1 MTINST
7 SLTAIPPV
15 AGPRAAPVFQRTRIL
30 RLPRSPKVIAGLV
43 IMAPFA
49 VLAIIGRWIS
59 PYSPNATDQQ
69 NWVQHVLVPGT
80 GPGTAFPANYYP
92 LPLPPSAAHWLGTT
106 VFAQDVWSQVLAS
119 TQATLFVGLLAAAI
133 ATVLSV
139 LFGVTAGYLGGG
151 ADEGLSLVANV
162 FLAIPGLPLLIV
174 LADYVPSAGSSA
186 LLVATIIAVTTWAYT
201 ARTLRAQTLS
211 LRNRDFVE
219 AARVS
224 GESRLRIILVEV
236 LPNLIP
242 ILAASFLF
250 TTLSAIGAYVA
261 LAFLGLAGSPTS
273 SPPGLWNWGEMLR
286 EGFANNAVRGGW
298 WWWWAPP
305 GLCVAFLG
313 TGLALLNFGI
323 DEFINPR
330 LRAAGLSRR
339 TARQAGISLRPK
351 LGMTPVARPSA
362 RPPANRPLPEGSHGR
377 QGRGISRVGTG
388 GAAEPVL
395 EIRGLS
401 VDYGYGDEA
410 VHAVVDCDLV
420 LRRGQ
425 VLGLAG
431 ESGSGKT
438 TLALAAIRLLRA
450 PALITAGEVL
460 FHSRPTS
467 GDGPVGTVDL
477 MSATEDQLREM
488 RWSEIAVVLQS
499 SLNALNPVITIGA
512 QFDDLLRV
520 HRPDLSA
527 PARWARSGELLDMVG
542 MNADR
547 LRSYPHE
554 LSGGMRQRA
563 MIAMAIALEP
573 QVMILDEPTTA
584 LDVVTQRE
592 ILEELIGLRDRIG
605 FATLFITHDLSLLV
619 ELADEI
625 AVMYAGRLM
634 ERAPAASLF
643 HAPRLPYTYG
653 LLHCFPPMHGVRV
666 PMEGLPGSPP
676 DMRDLP
682 PGCAFHP
689 RCPWAIQRC
698 RQEVPRLL
706 PVDGSAREVACWLHR
721 GGATVPPELA
731 RPDPVSIRPNGAKS
745 ITFPPPQGEGRVGV
759 R

>member
-7 SLTAIPPV
+7 SLTGIPPV
-15 AGPRAAPVFQRTRIL
+15 AGPTADLAFRRTQIL

-43 IMAPFA
+43 ILAFFG
-49 VLAIIGRWIS
+49 VLAIVGRWIA
-59 PYSPNATDQQ
+59 PYSPNVTDQQ
-69 NWVQHVLVPGT
+69 NWVRHVLVPGT
-80 GPGTAFPANYYP
+80 GAGTGFPATYYP

-106 VFAQDVWSQVLAS
+106 VFAQDVWSQLLAA

-139 LFGVTAGYLGGG
+139 LFGVTAGYVGGG
-151 ADEGLSLVANV
+151 TDEGLSLVANV

-174 LADYVPSAGSSA
+174 LADYVPSAGSSV
-186 LLVATIIAVTTWAYT
+186 LLVAAIIAVTTWAYT
-201 ARTLRAQTLS
+201 SRTLRAQTLS

-224 GESRLRIILVEV
+224 GEGPVRIILVEV

-242 ILAASFLF
+242 IVAASFLF
-250 TTLSAIGAYVA
+250 TGLSAIGAYIA
-261 LAFLGLAGSPTS
+261 IAFLGLAGSPTS

-305 GLCVAFLG
+305 GICIALLG

-330 LRAAGLSRR
+330 LRATGFSRR
-339 TARQAGISLRPK
+339 TAMKAGISLRPK
-351 LGMTPVARPSA
+351 LGMTPVARHQPVVVMPVRSPMA
-362 RPPANRPLPEGSHGR
+362 STP
-377 QGRGISRVGTG
+377 SRVRD
-388 GAAEPVL
+388 AAEPAL

-450 PALITAGEVL
+450 PALITGGQVL
-460 FHSRPTS
+460 FHSKPVS
-467 GDGPVGTVDL
+467 GDGAVGSIDL
-477 MSATEDQLREM
+477 LAADEDELRAV
-488 RWSEIAVVLQS
+488 RWSEISVVLQS
-499 SLNALNPVITIGA
+499 SLSALNPVITVGA

-520 HRPDLSA
+520 HRPRLSRS
-527 PARWARSGELLDMVG
+527 ARLERSGELLDMVG
-542 MNADR
+542 INADR

-563 MIAMAIALEP
+563 MIAMALALEP

-592 ILEELIGLRDRIG
+592 ILEELIALRDRLG
-605 FATLFITHDLSLLV
+605 FAALFITHDLSLLV

-643 HAPRLPYTYG
+643 HAPRLPYTHG
-653 LLHCFPPMHGVRV
+653 LLHCFPPLHGKRIA
-666 PMEGLPGSPP
+666 MEGIPGSPP
-676 DMRDLP
+676 DLRDLP
-682 PGCAFHP
+682 SGCPFNP
-689 RCPWAIQRC
+689 RCKWAMPKC
-698 RQEVPRLL
+698 RQELPRMAPLNG
-706 PVDGSAREVACWLHR
+706 DEREVACWLHR
-721 GGATVPPELA
+721 DGVNVPAELA
-731 RPDPVSIRPNGAKS
+731 VASPHPASLRDADLPTS
-745 ITFPPPQGEGRVGV
+745 GEALR
-759 R
+759 

>member
-1 MTINST
+1 MTLDSS
-7 SLTAIPPV
+7 SLIATGPS
-15 AGPRAAPVFQRTRIL
+15 AGPTTQPIFHRTRIL
-30 RLPRSPKVIAGLV
+30 RLPRSPKVLVGLV
-43 IMAPFA
+43 IMAVFGVIA
-49 VLAIIGRWIS
+49 VIGGWIV
-59 PYSPNATDQQ
+59 PYSPNQTDEK

-80 GPGTAFPANYYP
+80 GPGTDIPANFYP

-106 VFAQDVWSQVLAS
+106 VFAQDVWSQLLTS

-139 LFGVTAGYLGGG
+139 LIGVSAGYLGGS
-151 ADEGLSLVANV
+151 ADEGLSLLANV

-174 LADYVPSAGSSA
+174 IASYVPSAGSSIV
-186 LLVATIIAVTTWAYT
+186 LVAAIIAVTTWAYS

-224 GESRLRIILVEV
+224 GEGRLRIILVEV

-242 ILAASFLF
+242 IVAASFLF
-250 TTLSAIGAYVA
+250 TSLAAIGAYIVI
-261 LAFLGLAGSPTS
+261 AFLGLAGSPTS

-305 GLCVAFLG
+305 GVLIAVLG

-330 LRAAGLSRR
+330 LRAAGLTRKA
-339 TARQAGISLRPK
+339 ARKAGISVRPK
-351 LGMTPVARPSA
+351 LGMTQVVRERPHPTSTPHPSDA
-362 RPPANRPLPEGSHGR
+362 
-377 QGRGISRVGTG
+377 
-388 GAAEPVL
+388 VL

-420 LRRGQ
+420 LRRGR

-431 ESGSGKT
+431 ESGSGKS

-450 PALITAGEVL
+450 PAVITAGEVL
-460 FHSRPTS
+460 FHSKPIS
-467 GDGPVGTVDL
+467 GDGPSGTIDL
-477 MSATEDQLREM
+477 LAADDEMLRAI

-520 HRPDLSA
+520 HRPHLSTTE
-527 PARWARSGELLDMVG
+527 RWARSVELFDMVG
-542 MNADR
+542 INAER

-592 ILEELIGLRDRIG
+592 IIEELVGLRDRIG

-625 AVMYAGRLM
+625 DVMYAGRLM
-634 ERAPAASLF
+634 ERAPAAALF
-643 HAPRLPYTYG
+643 RAPRLPYTHG
-653 LLHCFPPMHGVRV
+653 LLHCFPPLHGPRV
-666 PMEGLPGSPP
+666 AMEGIPGSPP
-676 DMRDLP
+676 DLRDLP
-682 PGCAFHP
+682 SGCPFNP
-689 RCPWAIQRC
+689 RCKWAMSKC
-698 RQEVPRLL
+698 RQELPRMAPLNG
-706 PVDGSAREVACWLHR
+706 DAREVACWLHR
-721 GGATVPPELA
+721 DGATVPAELA
-731 RPDPVSIRPNGAKS
+731 LADPVGV
-745 ITFPPPQGEGRVGV
+745 GR
-759 R
+759 

>member
-1 MTINST
+1 MTISTT
-7 SLTAIPPV
+7 SLTGTPPV
-15 AGPRAAPVFQRTRIL
+15 AGPTAELVFRRARIL

-43 IMAPFA
+43 ILVVFGF
-49 VLAIIGRWIS
+49 LAIVGRWIA
-59 PYSPNATDQQ
+59 PYSPNATDQEH
-69 NWVQHVLVPGT
+69 WVQHVLVPGT
-80 GPGTAFPANYYP
+80 GAGTGFPASYYP

-106 VFAQDVWSQVLAS
+106 VFAQDVWSQLLVA

-151 ADEGLSLVANV
+151 ADESLSLVANV

-174 LADYVPSAGSSA
+174 LADYVPSAGSSV
-186 LLVATIIAVTTWAYT
+186 LLVAAIIAVTTWAYT
-201 ARTLRAQTLS
+201 SRTLRAQTLS

-224 GESRLRIILVEV
+224 GEGRVRIILVEV

-242 ILAASFLF
+242 IVAASFLF
-250 TTLSAIGAYVA
+250 TALSAIGAYVA
-261 LAFLGLAGSPTS
+261 IAFLGLAGSPTS

-305 GLCVAFLG
+305 GICIALLG

-339 TARQAGISLRPK
+339 TAKKAGISLRPK
-351 LGMTPVARPSA
+351 LGMTPVAR
-362 RPPANRPLPEGSHGR
+362 RP
-377 QGRGISRVGTG
+377 QVGVVAVRTATG
-388 GAAEPVL
+388 GAPPRVRNLAEPVL

-410 VHAVVDCDLV
+410 IHAVVDCDLR

-460 FHSRPTS
+460 FHSKPLS
-467 GDGPVGTVDL
+467 GEAPRGTIDML
-477 MSATEDQLREM
+477 AATDDELRAL

-499 SLNALNPVITIGA
+499 SLNALNPVITVGA

-520 HRPDLSA
+520 HRPNLSGTG
-527 PARWARSGELLDMVG
+527 RWTRAGELLDMVG

-592 ILEELIGLRDRIG
+592 ILEELMGLRQRIG

-653 LLHCFPPMHGVRV
+653 LLHCFPPMHGARL
-666 PMEGLPGSPP
+666 PMEGLKGSPP
-676 DMRDLP
+676 DMRHLP
-682 PGCAFHP
+682 AGCAFHP
-689 RCPWAIQRC
+689 RCPWAMPRC
-698 RQEVPRLL
+698 QQEIPTLVPLE
-706 PVDGSAREVACWLHR
+706 GSLREVACWLHS
-721 GGATVPPELA
+721 GGATVPAELA
-731 RPDPVSIRPNGAKS
+731 RPDPLSIRPGRPDTIA
-745 ITFPPPQGEGRVGV
+745 RVGEK
-759 R
+759 

>member
-1 MTINST
+1 MTLNSA
-7 SLTAIPPV
+7 SLSATPQVP
-15 AGPRAAPVFQRTRIL
+15 GPNVEPAFHRTRIL
-30 RLPRSPKVIAGLV
+30 HVPRSPKVIAGLA
-43 IMAPFA
+43 ILALFA
-49 VLAIIGRWIS
+49 LLSIVGRWIA
-59 PYSPNATDQQ
+59 PYSPNATDTQ
-69 NWVQHVLVPGT
+69 NWVRHVLVDGT
-80 GPGTAFPANYYP
+80 GPGTGFPANYYP

-106 VFAQDVWSQVLAS
+106 VFAQDVWSQLLSS
-119 TQATLFVGLLAAAI
+119 TQATMFVGLLAAAI

-139 LFGVTAGYLGGG
+139 LFGVTAGYLGGN
-151 ADEGLSLVANV
+151 ADEGLSLIANV
-162 FLAIPGLPLLIV
+162 FLAIPALPLLIV
-174 LADYVPSAGSSA
+174 LADYVPSAGSSVV
-186 LLVATIIAVTTWAYT
+186 LVALIIAVTTWAYT

-224 GESRLRIILVEV
+224 GEGRLRIILVEV

-242 ILAASFLF
+242 IVAASFLF

-261 LAFLGLAGSPTS
+261 IAFLGLAGSPTS

-286 EGFANNAVRGGW
+286 QGFANNAVRGGW

-305 GLCVAFLG
+305 GICVALLG

-330 LRAAGLSRR
+330 LRATGLSRKA
-339 TARQAGISLRPK
+339 ARAAGISRRSV
-351 LGMTPVARPSA
+351 LGMTPVVSHRPEVA
-362 RPPANRPLPEGSHGR
+362 TPRA
-377 QGRGISRVGTG
+377 G
-388 GAAEPVL
+388 GEADPVL

-401 VDYGYGDEA
+401 VDYGIGDQA

-420 LRRGQ
+420 LRRGR

-438 TLALAAIRLLRA
+438 TLAMAALRLLRS

-460 FHSRPTS
+460 FHSKPIG
-467 GDGPVGTVDL
+467 GDGPKGTFDML
-477 MSATEDQLREM
+477 AADDEELRAV

-499 SLNALNPVITIGA
+499 SLSALNPVITIGA
-512 QFDDLLRV
+512 QFDDLFRV
-520 HRPDLSA
+520 HRPKLSA
-527 PARWARSGELLDMVG
+527 AERWAKAGELLDMVG
-542 MNADR
+542 MNAER

-563 MIAMAIALEP
+563 MIAMAIALDP

-634 ERAPAASLF
+634 ERAPASSLF
-643 HAPRLPYTYG
+643 HAPRLPYTHG
-653 LLHCFPPMHGVRV
+653 LLNCFPPLHGARK
-666 PMEGLPGSPP
+666 PMEGIPGSPP
-676 DMRDLP
+676 DLQHLP
-682 PGCAFHP
+682 TGCAFHP
-689 RCPWAIQRC
+689 RCRWAMSRC
-698 RQEVPRLL
+698 HEERPRLA
-706 PVDGSAREVACWLHR
+706 PIDGPAREVACWLHH
-721 GGATVPPELA
+721 GGAQVPAELA
-731 RPDPVSIRPNGAKS
+731 QREPALVKV
-745 ITFPPPQGEGRVGV
+745 RVQ
-759 R
+759 

>member
-7 SLTAIPPV
+7 SLTALPPV
-15 AGPRAAPVFQRTRIL
+15 AGPSAAPVFTRTRSL
-30 RLPRSPKVIAGLV
+30 RLPSSPKVIAGLV
-43 IMAPFA
+43 ILAPFGL
-49 VLAIIGRWIS
+49 LALIGRRIA
-59 PYSPNATDQQ
+59 PYSPNATDTQ
-69 NWVQHVLVPGT
+69 NWVQHILVDGT
-80 GPGTAFPANYYP
+80 GPGTNFPAQYYP

-133 ATVLSV
+133 ATVLSI

-174 LADYVPSAGSSA
+174 LADYVPSAGSSV
-186 LLVATIIAVTTWAYT
+186 LLVAAIIAVTTWAYT
-201 ARTLRAQTLS
+201 SRTLRAQTLS

-219 AARVS
+219 ASRVS
-224 GESRLRIILVEV
+224 GEGRLRIMLVEV

-242 ILAASFLF
+242 IVAASFLF

-305 GLCVAFLG
+305 GICVALLG

-330 LRAAGLSRR
+330 LRAVGLSRQ
-339 TARQAGISLRPK
+339 TARKAGISLRHK
-351 LGMTPVARPSA
+351 LGMTPVARHPQVAVLPIRSAPAPAPSRA
-362 RPPANRPLPEGSHGR
+362 RD
-377 QGRGISRVGTG
+377 
-388 GAAEPVL
+388 AAEPAL

-401 VDYGYGDEA
+401 VDYGYGDA
-410 VHAVVDCDLV
+410 VVHAVVDCDLV

-460 FHSRPTS
+460 FHSKPIS
-467 GDGPVGTVDL
+467 GAGPVVTIDL
-477 MSATEDQLREM
+477 LTATESELRAV

-499 SLNALNPVITIGA
+499 SLNALNPVIPIGA
-512 QFDDLLRV
+512 QFVDLLRV
-520 HRPDLSA
+520 HRPHLSTLE
-527 PARWARSGELLDMVG
+527 RWTRAGELLGMVG
-542 MNADR
+542 INADR

-653 LLHCFPPMHGVRV
+653 LLHCFPPLHGAHVA
-666 PMEGLPGSPP
+666 MEGLPGSPP
-676 DMRDLP
+676 DMRHLP

-689 RCPWAIQRC
+689 RCPWALPIC
-698 RQEVPRLL
+698 RREVPWLAS
-706 PVDGSAREVACWLHR
+706 VNGSAREVACWLH
-721 GGATVPPELA
+721 GGGTTVPPELA
-731 RPDPVSIRPNGAKS
+731 RPDPVSM
-745 ITFPPPQGEGRVGV
+745 PPQPVKQVSGK
-759 R
+759 